1 MNIEQLQYICMVAQT
16 HSITT
21 AAEQLYVTQQTISK
35 AINKLETELEVRLL
49 NRSHRGVT
57 LTSEGE
63 VFVAQATEIVDRFQ
77 KLYNTMRPQTYAP
90 QLEGTLSFYMVSY
103 VFARAGSE
111 ILSLFHKKHP
121 KIRLEISEKLTSD
134 ILAVLLDEQVGVGLI
149 SAVDGD
155 TGWGSLNDFKDDLV
169 FQLLYEDELQIFVS
183 KNSKLAKKTEINFG
197 DLDGLFAGYGYM
209 PGTFYIVEKRYGVK
223 TQAITD
229 SANITVVGQAVQDE
243 IAFGVTTK
251 GIAARDVFY
260 KDFILLSLDDHPTV
274 QVYFL
279 HSTQYQ
285 PNELELILLEEVEKI
300 FAAL

>member
-49 NRSHRGVT
+49 NRSHKGVT

-63 VFVAQATEIVDRFQ
+63 VFVAQAAEIVERFQ

-103 VFARAGSE
+103 VFARVGSE

-134 ILAVLLDEQVGVGLI
+134 ILTVLLDGQAGVGL
-149 SAVDGD
+149 
-155 TGWGSLNDFKDDLV
+155 
-169 FQLLYEDELQIFVS
+169 
-183 KNSKLAKKTEINFG
+183 
-197 DLDGLFAGYGYM
+197 
-209 PGTFYIVEKRYGVK
+209 
-223 TQAITD
+223 
-229 SANITVVGQAVQDE
+229 
-243 IAFGVTTK
+243 
-251 GIAARDVFY
+251 
-260 KDFILLSLDDHPTV
+260 
-274 QVYFL
+274 FL
-279 HSTQYQ
+279 R
-285 PNELELILLEEVEKI
+285 
-300 FAAL
+300 